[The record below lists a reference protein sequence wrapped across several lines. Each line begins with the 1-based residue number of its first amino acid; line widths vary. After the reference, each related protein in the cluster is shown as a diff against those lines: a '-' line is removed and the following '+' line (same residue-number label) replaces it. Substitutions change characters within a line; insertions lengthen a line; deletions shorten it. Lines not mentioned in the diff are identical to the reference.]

1 MGGASGGDRRHPD
14 FTVLHGFSVDLDSV
28 PSIDAAVEIAARW
41 VRAAVGLDAI
51 VTVLQPDAAGRL
63 RVGWREGERSTTGRK
78 RSARRRAAFDA
89 RRAVRLPLPDP
100 GDRALGMIPL
110 VSGGGAIGLLEIAAS
125 DRSLQESWEV
135 LEIIGAQLAIVLASL
150 TQRAQLRREIV
161 MLERASRLGQDLLYA
176 RNDVAAIGV
185 AVRFVS
191 ERYHIPVAGW
201 CAGDDG
207 RLRLVSVRGLGTR
220 KRHRL
225 RLAMS
230 TLTPWDSLG
239 PVERDQA
246 TRRFEGVVDAPHVR
260 VVDVGEALLM
270 AADTTKGSRASL
282 DEVGTLLG
290 DTLGVLAAT
299 ERSEMLNEQLD
310 MGLALTAHE
319 LRGPILGVRAALE
332 FLLGRADADAHDR
345 AMIRR
350 SLGELDQ
357 VVETAEALL
366 GSSVGT
372 RSLECRWTDIVGIVE
387 EAVESCRLETG
398 DDSVVVA
405 FDRRAVAWVDPMHIR
420 TAIVNLLRN
429 ALAFAEPGTKVEI
442 EVDGSGDMVMVSV
455 RNTGPEI
462 PPDERELIFAP
473 FARGSS
479 RGRSGNGNGLG
490 LFIVRRAVEAHG
502 GQISVESELG
512 SVTFRLL
519 LPGGRQE
526 AQRFAS

>member
-1 MGGASGGDRRHPD
+1 MRGASGGGRQHPD
-14 FTVLHGFSVDLDSV
+14 LSVLRGLSLDLDSV
-28 PSIDAAVEIAARW
+28 SSTDQAVETAARW

-51 VTVLQPDAAGRL
+51 VTVLQPDTAGRL
-63 RVGWREGERSTTGRK
+63 RVGWHEGERSRTGRK
-78 RSARRRAAFDA
+78 RSARRRVVFEAKRAA
-89 RRAVRLPLPDP
+89 RVPLPDP
-100 GDRALGMIPL
+100 DDRALGMIPL
-110 VSGGGAIGLLEIAAS
+110 VSAGNAIGLLEVAAS
-125 DRSLQESWEV
+125 DRSLEASWEV
-135 LEIIGAQLAIVLASL
+135 LEIIGAQLAIVLANL
-150 TQRAQLRREIV
+150 TQRAQLRREV
-161 MLERASRLGQDLLYA
+161 MMLERARRLGQDLVQA
-176 RNDVAAIGV
+176 RSDVAAVGI

-207 RLRLVSVRGLGTR
+207 RLTLVSVRGLGTR
-220 KRHRL
+220 KRRRL
-225 RLAMS
+225 RQAMS
-230 TLTPWDSLG
+230 GLTRWDALG
-239 PVERDQA
+239 PGERDAA
-246 TRRFEGVVDAPHVR
+246 TRRFEEIVDSPHVG
-260 VVDVGEALLM
+260 VVDVGDALLL
-270 AADTTKGSRASL
+270 AADSTKRSKASL
-282 DEVGTLLG
+282 TEVGSLLG
-290 DTLGVLAAT
+290 DALGILAAT
-299 ERSEMLNEQLD
+299 ERSELLNEQLD
-310 MGLALTAHE
+310 MGIALTAHE

-332 FLLGRADADAHDR
+332 LLLERADADPRDR

-357 VVETAEALL
+357 MVETAEALL
-366 GSSVGT
+366 GSTVGT

-398 DDSVVVA
+398 DDSVVVS
-405 FDRRAVAWVDPMHIR
+405 FDRRAVAWIDPMHIR
-420 TAIVNLLRN
+420 AAIVNLLRN

-442 EVDGSGDMVMVSV
+442 EVDGSGDTVMLSV
-455 RNTGPEI
+455 KNLGPEI

-473 FARGSS
+473 FARGSG
-479 RGRSGNGNGLG
+479 RGRSGNGSGLG